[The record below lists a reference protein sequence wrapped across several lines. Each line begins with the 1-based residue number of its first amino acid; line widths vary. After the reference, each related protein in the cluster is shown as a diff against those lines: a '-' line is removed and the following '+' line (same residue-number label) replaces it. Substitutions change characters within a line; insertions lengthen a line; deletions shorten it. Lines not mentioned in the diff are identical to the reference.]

1 MVEFIERDQKRK
13 PQMFTLDTPR
23 GGEGGPPPP
32 AAGAAMM
39 HIELVR
45 SNQEVA
51 QEVRLNRLRT
61 EQLIQGAMT
70 LEYERR
76 LREAARENL
85 EQQRDAFYRN
95 LFSQGSG
102 FQTVENRIANLF
114 DQRVYNNQ
122 QTANI
127 IMHNV
132 LNPRDDDAEM
142 MQTGARR
149 PPPDEPPSGAASLPK
164 RSRLAAIM
172 DLPLPETQP
181 VRRKGPRSGP
191 YTKLAILD
199 EDMVATQAAD
209 SSGSR
214 PLPAPVPPPPKALP
228 PPPPPAVKRRTP
240 PTPPPPP
247 VKRVPPTPPP
257 PPERRVPPPPPPPP
271 RKPIVQRIG
280 TNMATVRVKK
290 PIKRS
295 NAQPKAAESARQS
308 KTIVTNKTKLA
319 KAIEELT
326 QARLLKARE
335 GQSQPSK
342 MVGRVGARRLK

>member
-1 MVEFIERDQKRK
+1 
-13 PQMFTLDTPR
+13 
-23 GGEGGPPPP
+23 
-32 AAGAAMM
+32 
-39 HIELVR
+39 
-45 SNQEVA
+45 
-51 QEVRLNRLRT
+51 
-61 EQLIQGAMT
+61 MT

-247 VKRVPPTPPP
+247 EKRVPPSPH
-257 PPERRVPPPPPPPP
+257 ERRVPPPPPPPP
-271 RKPIVQRIG
+271 RKPVVQRVG

-290 PIKRS
+290 KIFQRS
-295 NAQPKAAESARQS
+295 NAQPKAAEPVPVVRRQR
-308 KTIVTNKTKLA
+308 KTIVTNKTKL
-319 KAIEELT
+319 
-326 QARLLKARE
+326 LKARE
-335 GQSQPSK
+335 ELSQPSK